1 MPLFIFR
8 SNDYTEFKT
17 RTRCNTVVTDTYDSL
32 ETTTIGMCVDI
43 YKHDLVF
50 NDKIN
55 VMHLS
60 NCTVE
65 I

>member
-17 RTRCNTVVTDTYDSL
+17 CTRCNTVVTDTYDSL
-32 ETTTIGMCVDI
+32 ETTTIGMCVVM

-50 NDKIN
+50 DNKNN

-60 NCTVE
+60 DCTVE